1 MAKIRLDAGG
11 RVARGGVGRLAM
23 VAAATAAIAAIG
35 LAAWSVQSEAQDPKP
50 EGKKAAKARKEAE
63 QPAAQAAPAPA
74 APAVRTE
81 TATYDQWTAVC
92 QTSPEAGVKRNCS
105 AVLKVVDPNRHQVV
119 LAWVLARTPDG
130 KVATVIQAP
139 TGVQVQRG
147 LTLKLGDAGPAR
159 TMPFASCEPQ
169 NCEVDQVLDEAAQR
183 ELEAAPQAVAT
194 IVAKDGRG
202 IQFTMPLKGVDKALA
217 AVRG

>member
-1 MAKIRLDAGG
+1 MQDSKFNAPRLKPRRPGMIIAASAG
-11 RVARGGVGRLAM
+11 VLLAALA
-23 VAAATAAIAAIG
+23 VAAVTTQ
-35 LAAWSVQSEAQDPKP
+35 VDAQDPKP
-50 EGKKAAKARKEAE
+50 RKAKAA
-63 QPAAQAAPAPA
+63 PAAQAAPPAP
-74 APAVRTE
+74 PAGQDPTPPPRVDTSVF
-81 TATYDQWTAVC
+81 DQWTVVC
-92 QTSPEAGVKRNCS
+92 QTPPDLAAKRNCS

-119 LAWVLARTPDG
+119 LAWVLARTPEG
-130 KVATVIQAP
+130 KIAAVIQAP

-159 TMPFASCEPQ
+159 VIPFASCEPQ
-169 NCEVDQVLDEAAQR
+169 NCEVDQVLDDANLR

-202 IQFTMPLKGVDKALA
+202 IQFTMPLKGVDRALA